1 MLKYYNEALA
11 AIDAAT
17 TVSDVTT
24 AVATFRAQVASIEAS
39 AGNSTDLTVVYVLL
53 GVVLLVLIIACIVAL
68 VKGGRQPEPAPAQ
81 AAPAEAKPAEAQPE
95 EKAEEKEEQAEEAA
109 PAEEPAEEPAGEMA
123 PAEEE
128 SAAAEDD
135 DKERVVISANVRTF
149 DEAYEDLTDEQ
160 RELFNKVKEYA
171 LAKEDAVEVKQSGGV
186 VIKRKSKQIVKL
198 TVRRDMPVALF
209 LLENEMLKDFRR
221 NAKSE
226 AKLKVRATEL
236 VIREADDLETAYTM
250 VDLSVEQIE
259 KDLEAAKERRRE
271 ARRQRRLQRQAEEAA
286 AEQAE
291 EAEEPA
297 PAEEPASA
305 ESAAT
310 DGTDTE

>member
-1 MLKYYNEALA
+1 M
-11 AIDAAT
+11 
-17 TVSDVTT
+17 
-24 AVATFRAQVASIEAS
+24 
-39 AGNSTDLTVVYVLL
+39 
-53 GVVLLVLIIACIVAL
+53 
-68 VKGGRQPEPAPAQ
+68 
-81 AAPAEAKPAEAQPE
+81 
-95 EKAEEKEEQAEEAA
+95 
-109 PAEEPAEEPAGEMA
+109 
-123 PAEEE
+123 
-128 SAAAEDD
+128 
-135 DKERVVISANVRTF
+135 
-149 DEAYEDLTDEQ
+149 
-160 RELFNKVKEYA
+160 KEYA

-291 EAEEPA
+291 GAGEPA